1 MHHLA
6 SCFEPA
12 VAPKAKEE
20 FKAKSNSKSVMNAPK
35 GGKVR
40 HRLLPLELGGIGS
53 AASCCTP
60 LCFAIVRSSAQTSTS
75 LLQAKDAKRAEV
87 KAKKLE
93 KAGLGPNTLTK
104 K

>member
-1 MHHLA
+1 MQQ
-6 SCFEPA
+6 
-12 VAPKAKEE
+12 VA
-20 FKAKSNSKSVMNAPK
+20 AP
-35 GGKVR
+35 
-40 HRLLPLELGGIGS
+40 RLLRH
-53 AASCCTP
+53 A
-60 LCFAIVRSSAQTSTS
+60 LCFAVVRSSAHTLTP